1 MAKKRAIIGFKGLAL
16 APMTTDTIV
25 GYACEAAEPLPYAGT
40 MSRTPKEST
49 QDLYYD
55 DDLYAQIKDVA
66 GDDVEIRLAEMNLED
81 IAKYGLGT
89 YNAETRTLEADFNA
103 KGAAYALRCICDT
116 VDHLPYYFNYR
127 VFEISNIRFD
137 NFQTKGASLSV
148 CEVII
153 TGVFKRPKMPGVAP
167 YAIMAESEDG
177 LNRDACLAFIQAAEH
192 FPA

>member
-16 APMTTDTIV
+16 APVTEDSIIA
-25 GYACEAAEPLPYAGT
+25 YESQAAEPLPYAGT

-55 DDLYAQIKDVA
+55 DDLYAQIKDIS
-66 GDDVEIRLAEMNLED
+66 GDDVEIRLAEMSLSD

-89 YNAETRTLEADFNA
+89 YDTLTRTLEADFNA
-103 KGAAYALRCICDT
+103 KGEVYALRCICDT

-137 NFQTKGASLSV
+137 NFQTKGSSLSV
-148 CEVII
+148 CEVIVS
-153 TGVFKRPKMPGVAP
+153 GVFKRPKLPGLTP
-167 YAIMAESEDG
+167 FAITCEAEDG
-177 LNRDACLAFIQAAEH
+177 ANRDACLAFISQGEA
-192 FPA
+192 FPK